1 MIKLLFTLL
10 IGYRLVAQYEFPLYP
25 VHPDLPEP
33 NPSAGEKAFGY
44 WLGGTGDG
52 DLDFGPNS
60 IVVDSKGNIIVC
72 DPVSGNFKVIRD
84 GKIVKAFELPEYF
97 HLLRSAT
104 AIDDEDNIYLLDCH
118 DRLVVMR
125 LTEDSLVM
133 LSYHNM
139 LTEKINGQ
147 NLHPVRFIIINGKVY
162 ITTETSLNLTSSRED
177 LVSLE
182 GNKFLF
188 YSGDSLKKELK
199 EKWNIQHIRPIWCVF
214 RIEGEDVYFLKGYRL
229 IWRVRKGKGVI
240 DSLVEGSGIFSEG
253 MAGGLFSCPVFVD
266 KKGRIYVVD
275 GDFDWNTKTGKV
287 FIRIYEPEKEN

>member
-1 MIKLLFTLL
+1 MIKLLFTLM

-25 VHPDLPEP
+25 VHPDLPKP
-33 NPSAGEKAFGY
+33 DPSAGEKAFGY
-44 WLGGTGDG
+44 WLGTGEG
-52 DLDFGPNS
+52 DLDFGPNN

-72 DPVSGNFKVIRD
+72 DPVSWHFKVIRD
-84 GKIVKAFELPEYF
+84 GKIVRTVNMPRYIC
-97 HLLRSAT
+97 LLRSAT
-104 AIDDEDNIYLLDCH
+104 AIDDEDNIYLLDCN

-133 LSYHNM
+133 LYDM
-139 LTEKINGQ
+139 YEEKVGLHS
-147 NLHPVRFIIINGKVY
+147 LHPERFIIINGKVY
-162 ITTETSLNLTSSRED
+162 ITTKTSLDLTSSRED

-214 RIEGEDVYFLKGYRL
+214 RIEGDDVYYLKGYRL
-229 IWRVRKGKGVI
+229 IARVRKGKGVI

-253 MAGGLFSCPVFVD
+253 MAGGLFSCPVFAD

-287 FIRIYEPEKEN
+287 FIRIYEPEKED

>member
-1 MIKLLFTLL
+1 MIKLLFTLM

-25 VHPDLPEP
+25 VHPDLPKP
-33 NPSAGEKAFGY
+33 DPSAGEKAFGY

-104 AIDDEDNIYLLDCH
+104 AIDDEDNIYLLDCNN
-118 DRLVVMR
+118 RLAIMR
-125 LTEDSLVM
+125 LTEDSLVVLYDM
-133 LSYHNM
+133 YK
-139 LTEKINGQ
+139 EKVNIHS
-147 NLHPVRFIIINGKVY
+147 LHPVRFIIINGKVY
-162 ITTETSLNLTSSRED
+162 ITTETPLNLTSSRED

-182 GNKFLF
+182 GDKFSF
-188 YSGDSLKKELK
+188 HSGDSLKKELK
-199 EKWNIQHIRPIWCVF
+199 EKWDIQQPIYLLDVL
-214 RIEGEDVYFLKGYRL
+214 RIEGDDVYFLKGYRL
-229 IWRVRKGKGVI
+229 ICRVRKGKGVV

-253 MAGGLFSCPVFVD
+253 MAGGGFSCPAFVD

-275 GDFDWNTKTGKV
+275 GEFDWNTKTGKV
-287 FIRIYEPEKEN
+287 FIKIYEPEKEE